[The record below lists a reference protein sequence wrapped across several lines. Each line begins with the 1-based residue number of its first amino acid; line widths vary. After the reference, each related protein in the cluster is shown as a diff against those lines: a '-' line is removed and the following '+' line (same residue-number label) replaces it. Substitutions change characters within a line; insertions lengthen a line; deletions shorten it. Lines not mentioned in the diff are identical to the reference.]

1 MENRWNMLDSYSEG
15 QEIFGRDEEIA
26 QISESIVDNIQTFV
40 YGKSGI
46 GKTSLIQAGVF
57 PELRKRKF
65 FPVIIRLAFFEN
77 EDLKKVVIR
86 LVQEEAS
93 REDLSINKEVIN
105 YKSIDESDLSEC
117 SLYEYFSKTSFTDTD
132 GNQQIPVLI
141 FDQFEE
147 TINNEDNWQRT
158 VDFLKDELYNLLD
171 DSIAIRGR
179 YLDYT
184 NFRIVIS
191 MREDY
196 LYCLEDIVDQFCLWE
211 LRYNRFRVKSL
222 SEERAYEVI
231 SRTCGEDGLEINH
244 RDKIIRTII
253 KIVKINSGSRF
264 TEINTALLSLICS
277 LLSENAADG
286 CIKYQDLRNI
296 NSYLSSYYD
305 NMCEV
310 VGSKAVRYLENRL
323 ITKDGRRSSVDEA
336 EALSSNKITQ
346 NKLDYLVDRKL
357 LRRIKTDAT
366 STRYEYIHDLF
377 AKMVF
382 KRRSENKRYFYLP
395 DYRNFSKK
403 LNLTVF
409 IRRFAIT
416 TISVAIIS
424 FVFVYY
430 HEWQVHGLTTFNLY
444 DTFSARCCSPVYLSV
459 TLLLL
464 YWLPLLVQ
472 RYHDS
477 HHSGWLLLL
486 FPFSAILMCSEH
498 FIPTLYGFSTSL
510 YVVGLVLA
518 ALAFSVLFFPSKQ
531 GNYTRR
537 CSLGYE
543 SICKIIPTTN
553 IDYLKGLSLECLW
566 LALGCFFTDVLSFGL
581 SNRSVWTIFSRRM
594 ELPILNAL
602 FNLKIYVLPCI
613 SLLPIGL
620 LFSPSL
626 KSRLKQLGYSPGL
639 ALIPYL
645 NILLAIACI
654 VPDNWLNAIGLTRIT
669 KANKQ
674 EDIFVVIND
683 ELRSM
688 TKLSK
693 RTYSWLMLKCL
704 FIPFYFLNYGLKKKA
719 KIGERISAFLTGL
732 IQMYALSCILFFMAE
747 SRESDFCLILLL
759 ITVILFFF
767 CCVYIISLSA
777 KSGQAILDFVE
788 DHPEYTISE
797 IAANMALADKRVE
810 AVINEYV
817 KKGKIFRIEKD
828 GVVIWQVNKNQNN
841 IDHDRDQ

>member
-57 PELRKRKF
+57 PKLRKRNF

-231 SRTCGEDGLEINH
+231 SRTCGEDELEINH

-305 NMCEV
+305 NICEV

-346 NKLDYLVDRKL
+346 SKLDYLVDRKL

-382 KRRSENKRYFYLP
+382 KRRAEKIQFALLP
-395 DYRNFSKK
+395 DYRNISKK
-403 LNLTVF
+403 LSILNF
-409 IRRFAIT
+409 IKRFVVT
-416 TISVAIIS
+416 S
-424 FVFVYY
+424 FVIMLVMAMYVLLLVFT
-430 HEWQVHGLTTFNLY
+430 GNG
-444 DTFSARCCSPVYLSV
+444 FSAYGVHTIVVYS
-459 TLLLL
+459 LLL
-464 YWLPLLVQ
+464 YWAPLFVQ

-486 FPFSAILMCSEH
+486 FPLATIFIFIEH
-498 FIPTLYGFSTSL
+498 FIP
-510 YVVGLVLA
+510 
-518 ALAFSVLFFPSKQ
+518 AFSGVSSVVHIIGYAVALYALSIFFFPSKQ
-531 GNYTRR
+531 GDYMRKS
-537 CSLGYE
+537 SLLYE
-543 SICKIIPTTN
+543 SLSRISPATN
-553 IDYLKGLSLECLW
+553 VEYIKGISLECLW
-566 LALGCFFTDVLSFGL
+566 MVCAVFFRLVLNNWYEGVLNWNFFSERMTFFSL
-581 SNRSVWTIFSRRM
+581 SIHPFIW
-594 ELPILNAL
+594 P
-602 FNLKIYVLPCI
+602 
-613 SLLPIGL
+613 LLIGL
-620 LFSPSL
+620 CLSRALP
-626 KSRLKQLGYSPGL
+626 SRLKQIGYYPEL
-639 ALIPYL
+639 AYIPLL
-645 NILLAIACI
+645 NIFLAVLGL
-654 VPDNWLNAIGLTRIT
+654 VPDGWLIKVGLMKIRV
-669 KANKQ
+669 ANNQ
-674 EDIFVVIND
+674 EDDIFTTIND
-683 ELRSM
+683 EFRSM
-688 TKLSK
+688 GYANNGGLK
-693 RTYSWLMLKCL
+693 RKRVLMCL
-704 FIPFYFLNYGLKKKA
+704 LVPFYFVGIALNKKA
-719 KIGERISAFLTGL
+719 KIGDRIGSIGMGFLSLYLVSAF
-732 IQMYALSCILFFMAE
+732 CIAW
-747 SRESDFCLILLL
+747 SDFFSSIDTVLLIAGGLLL
-759 ITVILFFF
+759 ILSIVCCCYLFFF
-767 CCVYIISLSA
+767 LMP
-777 KSGQAILDFVE
+777 KKRQAILSIIE
-788 DHPEYTISE
+788 SHPEYTISE
-797 IAANMALADKRVE
+797 IAVHLALSYKEVE
-810 AVINEYV
+810 RIINKYV
-817 KKGKIFRIEKD
+817 KKGEILRTETNGI
-828 GVVIWQVNKNQNN
+828 VLWQVNKN
-841 IDHDRDQ
+841 HDNMR